1 MRKRESFNVPETPQE
16 LQWTKLVLQGTSLSL
31 WLQQPGAKRR
41 NKTTKKINS
50 LQPKTISQVPAH
62 GAGVWVFQYF
72 HLDPAHGAAS
82 TGSCGRHSSLVN
94 CVECWL
100 SLTFW
105 PLVDFWP
112 RNLFLIIVR
121 VESVFDI
128 SFWKLCLDN
137 ALINEMT
144 ILC

>member
-1 MRKRESFNVPETPQE
+1 
-16 LQWTKLVLQGTSLSL
+16 
-31 WLQQPGAKRR
+31 
-41 NKTTKKINS
+41 
-50 LQPKTISQVPAH
+50 
-62 GAGVWVFQYF
+62 
-72 HLDPAHGAAS
+72 
-82 TGSCGRHSSLVN
+82 
-94 CVECWL
+94 
-100 SLTFW
+100 LTFW

-137 ALINEMT
+137 ALMNEMT